1 MTGLF
6 KYYRIA
12 FLSLIAIALYV
23 SGCRNEEASGKKIVT
38 VSLPPQ
44 KYLLDR
50 IVGDRMEV
58 RCLLAHSGDPE
69 SYEPG
74 MSQMLNLEKSE
85 AYFRIGHI
93 GFEDA
98 IIDKVHQACPDLPVF
113 DNSSGLE
120 LIHGTHGHGAEHE
133 VDPHVWSS
141 PSNARIIATNML
153 HALVSL
159 DSVNAGYYN
168 ANFNRL
174 MATIDSV
181 DYVVSEEVARAK
193 SKVFVVWHPSLS
205 YFARDYGLRQISLG
219 AENKEST
226 VVDLKSRIKDAEES
240 GAHVFFVQQGADSR
254 AARSAGVEA
263 GLKQVNIN
271 PMNYR
276 WDAEIIAT
284 AKALSAPI

>member
-6 KYYRIA
+6 KYCSIA
-12 FLSLIAIALYV
+12 LSLIVVALYI
-23 SGCRNEEASGKKIVT
+23 SGCRNETASGKKIVT

-58 RCLLAHSGDPE
+58 RCLLAHGGDPE

-98 IIDKVHQACPDLPVF
+98 IIDKVRQACPDLPVF

-120 LIHGTHGHGAEHE
+120 LIHGTHGHGSEQD

-141 PSNARIIATNML
+141 PSNARIIAANML
-153 HALVSL
+153 HAVVSL

-174 MATIDSV
+174 IATIDSV

-193 SKVFVVWHPSLS
+193 SKAFVVWHPSLS
-205 YFARDYGLRQISLG
+205 YFARDYGLHQISLG

-226 VVDLKSRIKDAEES
+226 VVDLKSRISEAVES
-240 GAHVFFVQQGADSR
+240 GAHVFFVQQGTDSR
-254 AARSAGVEA
+254 AARSAGVET
-263 GLKQVNIN
+263 GLSQVNIN

-276 WDAEIIAT
+276 WDAEIVAT
-284 AKALSAPI
+284 AKALSAHR